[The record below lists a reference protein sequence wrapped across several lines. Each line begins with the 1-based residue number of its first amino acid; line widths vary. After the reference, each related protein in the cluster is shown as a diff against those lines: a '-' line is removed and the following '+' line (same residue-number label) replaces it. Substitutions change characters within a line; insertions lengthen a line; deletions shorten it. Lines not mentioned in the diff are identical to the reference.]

1 MQTVYPDYYAQF
13 RCTADKCPIT
23 CCQEWKIS
31 VDDNT
36 LKRWAALNPPVD
48 SKLFTYVQDGQR
60 VIALNSRH
68 VCPFLE
74 KNKLCRLV
82 LEHGE
87 NAISE
92 TCQIFPRE
100 THSFADHEEASLMPC
115 CPAVID
121 LWAAQDAAPLTFP
134 RPDIDSIPFFIRSA
148 VIDAILQ
155 QTDRLPEQILS
166 ACFYMIQEIHRKK
179 SRQKTLF
186 QIVFLKKA
194 FVSFMM
200 PWTTSRRTASTLFWS
215 ATNFLLDLSVN
226 YQKEQLYQEWLTPLT
241 QQAETLSEL
250 LTEPEDETSDPSKPY
265 EEIASRAGI
274 ALSNLLAHLQ
284 TEEELPAKWQ
294 AFRTAFAQYEPLM
307 RSYLANEVYSE
318 LLSFEDTTR
327 HMLVRLQWLM
337 LQYAALRQS
346 LFLIWQDSPET
357 FSYEKVREALV
368 IINRMTGYDEEDIYE
383 YLENSFE
390 SLLWDWGYF
399 ALLAGF

>member
-1 MQTVYPDYYAQF
+1 MQTLYPDYYAQF

-100 THSFADHEEASLMPC
+100 THSFADHDEASLMPC

-121 LWAAQDAAPLTFP
+121 LWAAQDATPLTFP
-134 RPDIDSIPFFIRSA
+134 HPDIDSIPFFIRSA

-179 SRQKTLF
+179 KPT
-186 QIVFLKKA
+186 KD
-194 FVSFMM
+194 FVSDCFSEKSFCQLYDAMDDLS
-200 PWTTSRRTASTLFWS
+200 PDCIDSVLEC
-215 ATNFLLDLSVN
+215 NELLLDLSVN

-318 LLSFEDTTR
+318 LLSFEDTTK
-327 HMLVRLQWLM
+327 HMLC
-337 LQYAALRQS
+337 ACS
-346 LFLIWQDSPET
+346 
-357 FSYEKVREALV
+357 
-368 IINRMTGYDEEDIYE
+368 G
-383 YLENSFE
+383 
-390 SLLWDWGYF
+390 
-399 ALLAGF
+399 

>member
-1 MQTVYPDYYAQF
+1 MQTLYPDYYAQF

-31 VDDNT
+31 VDDDT

-87 NAISE
+87 DAISE
-92 TCQIFPRE
+92 TCQVFPRE

-121 LWAAQDAAPLTFP
+121 LWAAQDATPLTFP
-134 RPDIDSIPFFIRSA
+134 HPNIDSIPFFIRSA
-148 VIDAILQ
+148 VIDTILQ

-200 PWTTSRRTASTLFWS
+200 PLTTSRRTASTLFWS
-215 ATNFLLDLSVN
+215 ATNF
-226 YQKEQLYQEWLTPLT
+226 Y
-241 QQAETLSEL
+241 
-250 LTEPEDETSDPSKPY
+250 
-265 EEIASRAGI
+265 
-274 ALSNLLAHLQ
+274 
-284 TEEELPAKWQ
+284 
-294 AFRTAFAQYEPLM
+294 
-307 RSYLANEVYSE
+307 
-318 LLSFEDTTR
+318 
-327 HMLVRLQWLM
+327 
-337 LQYAALRQS
+337 
-346 LFLIWQDSPET
+346 
-357 FSYEKVREALV
+357 
-368 IINRMTGYDEEDIYE
+368 
-383 YLENSFE
+383 
-390 SLLWDWGYF
+390 
-399 ALLAGF
+399 